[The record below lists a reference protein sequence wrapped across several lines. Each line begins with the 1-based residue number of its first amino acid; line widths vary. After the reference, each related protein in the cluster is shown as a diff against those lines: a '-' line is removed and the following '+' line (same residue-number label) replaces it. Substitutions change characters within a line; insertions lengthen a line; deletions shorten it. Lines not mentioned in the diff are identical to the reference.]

1 MVFFGLDEEEY
12 DRKYSNRELWQRIT
26 QYFSVHKEK
35 MVIVIF
41 FISISSI
48 MNGLIPY
55 LTSTI
60 INSLLD
66 QGTVGSLIITLA
78 VILGLNLSTFFIN
91 YVVQLYSAK
100 VIHAVVVDL
109 RLAVTENILLQDLSF
124 FDKYPTG
131 KIVSRVNS
139 DSFHLGEAASIFMQS
154 LSSILALVV
163 VFIPLLFIDLRLTGI
178 FSVMIPA
185 VFLFTMSFRK
195 IARKKTLLG
204 QRSLATVNAFVQ
216 ESMAGIQIAKTFRQ
230 ERKLY
235 DKFNEINSVSYK
247 VNISRALFMNLIFPG
262 LNFIQ
267 GIMLTV
273 IFYIGGL
280 DIISQTSGLNP
291 ADLFLFLQSQR
302 ALFFPLFM
310 IAAFWPQFQ
319 TGMAAAERIFAL
331 IDSQPLV
338 IQTGDVQPS
347 QFEGQIDI
355 EELMFHYTED
365 RNIFNGFDLSISPG
379 ESIAIVGHT
388 GAGKSSLARIL
399 LRFYE
404 FQSGTIK
411 IDGHDIR
418 SLNLGHYR
426 KHIGIIPQTP
436 FLWADTLENNV
447 RYGVPEASTEQV
459 EWALEQAGGKEWVKI
474 LPQGL
479 QTNIRERGKLL
490 SMGQRQLVVFARVLL
505 QNPSILILD
514 EATASVDPFT
524 ETRIQEATQTLMEN
538 RTSIVIAHRL
548 HTVRHVDRIIVLDH
562 GKIVEQG
569 NHEELMDQ
577 NGYYSTLYNTY
588 FKHQS
593 YEYIEE
599 KVRTF

>member
-41 FISISSI
+41 FITISSI
-48 MNGLIPY
+48 MNGLIPF

-66 QGTVGSLIITLA
+66 QGTVASLVITLA
-78 VILGLNLSTFFIN
+78 VILGLNLSTFLIN
-91 YVVQLYSAK
+91 YIVQLYSAK
-100 VIHAVVVDL
+100 VIHAVMVDL
-109 RLAVTENILLQDLSF
+109 RVATTENILVQDLSF

-178 FSVMIPA
+178 FSIMIPA

-230 ERKLY
+230 EKKLY

-280 DIISQTSGLNP
+280 DVISQTSGLNP

-331 IDSQPLV
+331 IDSKPLV
-338 IQTGDVQPS
+338 IQSGDAQPS
-347 QFEGQIDI
+347 QFEGKIDI
-355 EELMFHYTED
+355 KKLMFHYTED
-365 RNIFNGFDLSISPG
+365 RNIFDGFDLSIYPG
-379 ESIAIVGHT
+379 ESVAIVGHT
-388 GAGKSSLARIL
+388 GAGKSSIARIL

-404 FQSGTIK
+404 YQAGTIK

-447 RYGVPEASTEQV
+447 RYGVPEA
-459 EWALEQAGGKEWVKI
+459 
-474 LPQGL
+474 
-479 QTNIRERGKLL
+479 
-490 SMGQRQLVVFARVLL
+490 
-505 QNPSILILD
+505 
-514 EATASVDPFT
+514 
-524 ETRIQEATQTLMEN
+524 
-538 RTSIVIAHRL
+538 
-548 HTVRHVDRIIVLDH
+548 
-562 GKIVEQG
+562 
-569 NHEELMDQ
+569 
-577 NGYYSTLYNTY
+577 
-588 FKHQS
+588 
-593 YEYIEE
+593 
-599 KVRTF
+599 